1 MGLEGDMREDV
12 VTPVTARRLAAAG
25 LMWEP
30 QIGDWC
36 TVMGGEH
43 ISEARVGLWL
53 VAALYPQNGLI
64 GLADAAGMWPMTQ
77 VPSRDC
83 LWLPNIGKLK
93 TWLRA
98 RGYRVA
104 TGESPVQLL
113 GGTGPIMRH
122 VCRMTRADTAAPIDG
137 EGPTEAEALADAVLH
152 ILGSQSAD
160 APKSSW

>member
-1 MGLEGDMREDV
+1 MREEV

-25 LMWEP
+25 LPWEP

-43 ISEARVGLWL
+43 ISETRVGLWL
-53 VAALYPQNGLI
+53 VAALNPQAGVI
-64 GLADAAGMWPMTQ
+64 GLVDSAGLWPMTQ
-77 VPSRDC
+77 VPARDC
-83 LWLPNIGKLK
+83 LWLPTIGKLK

-113 GGTGPIMRH
+113 GGSGPMMRH
-122 VCRMTRADTAAPIDG
+122 VCRMTRTDAATPLDG
-137 EGPTEAEALADAVLH
+137 EGPTEAEALAEAILR
-152 ILGSQSAD
+152 ILGSQTAD
-160 APKSSW
+160 APSSSW